1 MFASIRH
8 DKFHLSKVLFKDVI
22 QTEKTIKI
30 SYQVLGNKWTFL
42 CSSYRIL
49 ITLEWTDR
57 SLLRKKYLAKFIS
70 YSGSVRWG
78 ELSWDGDYENS
89 FMGNIMVPLQSKE
102 WACLLLLVIIIIYI
116 MLWVYPWLE
125 SSSVKTRNFYIHISR
140 NFILICSLYRFRE
153 ACVSSDRWAWVEVIK
168 IKVDLWWT
176 RG

>member
-1 MFASIRH
+1 M
-8 DKFHLSKVLFKDVI
+8 D
-22 QTEKTIKI
+22 
-30 SYQVLGNKWTFL
+30 N
-42 CSSYRIL
+42 
-49 ITLEWTDR
+49 R

-70 YSGSVRWG
+70 YSRSVRWG
-78 ELSWDGDYENS
+78 EISWDRDYENS

-140 NFILICSLYRFRE
+140 HFILICSLYSFRA

-168 IKVDLWWT
+168 INLSLRTKVNNRLGLDMRAAQFSEQIRKNCASVEFSSKFQL
-176 RG
+176 